1 MAKKYFDIAKLLG
14 KGVGSLFKG
23 KGKEAAQTTAV
34 ETTDNISNVFAK
46 NLVDEFGK
54 DEVREAYRI
63 IDTADKDPQLSK
75 LF

>member
-1 MAKKYFDIAKLLG
+1 MVKKYFDIAKLLG

-46 NLVDEFGK
+46 NLVDEFGI

-63 IDTADKDPQLSK
+63 IDMQTRPTIIKTFL
-75 LF
+75 

>member
-46 NLVDEFGK
+46 K
-54 DEVREAYRI
+54 
-63 IDTADKDPQLSK
+63 LS
-75 LF
+75 